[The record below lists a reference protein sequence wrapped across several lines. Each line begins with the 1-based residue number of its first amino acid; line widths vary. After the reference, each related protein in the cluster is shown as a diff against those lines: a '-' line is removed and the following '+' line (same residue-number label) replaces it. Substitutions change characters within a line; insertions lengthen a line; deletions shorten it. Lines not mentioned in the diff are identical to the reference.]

1 MHLPWWSRVQQLLD
15 RLDLFPISLSFQI
28 CDLNLHRL
36 GEIVPFL
43 TFQPGKE
50 LLCRATHQ
58 STFSENRTLP
68 LLTDDIIAILIS
80 DEHLDR
86 TLALIIFQS
95 QDVNDLFP
103 FLLAPE
109 LNTLF
114 NNIARKLMFG
124 ECHEV
129 EDDEID
135 DSPSIFRPTMLNDV
149 LRDIIAVLI
158 VDEGLG
164 ASMKLLQYRGSCG
177 LLTVL

>member
-1 MHLPWWSRVQQLLD
+1 ML
-15 RLDLFPISLSFQI
+15 PISLSFQI
-28 CDLNLHRL
+28 RDLHLYRL
-36 GEIVPFL
+36 RKIGPFL
-43 TFQPGKE
+43 TFQPGQE
-50 LLCRATHQ
+50 LLCRAFHQ
-58 STFSENRTLP
+58 STFSGTKSWP

-86 TLALIIFQS
+86 TLALIILQS
-95 QDVNDLFP
+95 QDLNNSFP
-103 FLLAPE
+103 FLFAPK
-109 LNTLF
+109 LNALF
-114 NNIARKLMFG
+114 NDVTCKLMFG
-124 ECHEV
+124 ECHEI

-135 DSPSIFRPTMLNDV
+135 DSPSILRSTMLNDV